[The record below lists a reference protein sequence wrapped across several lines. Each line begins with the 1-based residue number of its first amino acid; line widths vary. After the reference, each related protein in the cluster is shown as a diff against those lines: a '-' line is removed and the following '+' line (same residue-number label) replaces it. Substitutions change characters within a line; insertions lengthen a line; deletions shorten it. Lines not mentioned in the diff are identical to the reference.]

1 MHPSLKLKNSLA
13 RHAARGYLP
22 WNSFRGTVETV
33 ESFLARPEVDGE
45 TFVLVSSWTPGLAV
59 RPVDADYVIVNLV
72 KAPEREHS
80 HICNCSRC
88 CPRDVEIIVE
98 TR

>member
-22 WNSFRGTVETV
+22 WNTFNQEV
-33 ESFLARPEVDGE
+33 ESVEAFLARPGINGDIPVVVASNG
-45 TFVLVSSWTPGLAV
+45 SV
-59 RPVDADYVIVNLV
+59 RPLDRDCVIVNLV
-72 KAPEREHS
+72 KPQAREHS
-80 HICNCSRC
+80 WICNCSRC

-98 TR
+98 TCD